1 MTYTKYLPLRR
12 RRELVRRGGRP
23 DGDKNETG
31 KKTRTKKTRAKTRRQ
46 KQSPARQGQ
55 EKNIAYRHGPFRHA
69 AVGAARLSSA
79 ALASNPLRAV
89 LRGMRGIRHHT
100 GSVRIVDDA
109 LAQPRSRPK
118 FIGPRARYRPHQCRG
133 RLQPRRET
141 RAPGAAPQPR
151 RRTHGAGAVD
161 PPRRATD
168 AKDVSADATCA
179 EASARTASRAGA
191 ERAYLNADPFL
202 QHQKSY
208 LVDHISYD

>member
-55 EKNIAYRHGPFRHA
+55 ERIIAHRHGPFRHA
-69 AVGAARLSSA
+69 AVGTARLSSA

-118 FIGPRARYRPHQCRG
+118 FIGPRARNRPHQCCR
-133 RLQPRRET
+133 RPQPPRET

-151 RRTHGAGAVD
+151 RRAHGACAVD

-168 AKDVSADATCA
+168 AKDISADATCPQA
-179 EASARTASRAGA
+179 PARAPYRA
-191 ERAYLNADPFL
+191 RAQVTYHNAHPT
-202 QHQKSY
+202 
-208 LVDHISYD
+208 